1 VSYLDLPGLMES
13 LEHLADRAFQERAWL
28 GHDAPEMSSF
38 AEQVS
43 QTFDDTGLSA
53 VIAGPE
59 LDAIVGVDAASAL
72 RGLNTAVDR
81 VDQWLPPAELIDHP
95 DMQSVREHARRAL
108 WELRRTR

>member
-1 VSYLDLPGLMES
+1 VSKLDLSGLVIC
-13 LEHLADRAFQERAWL
+13 LEELADRAFQERAWL
-28 GHDAPEMSSF
+28 GHTMTEMSSF

-53 VIAGPE
+53 VIARPD
-59 LDAIVGVDAASAL
+59 LDAIVGADAASAL

-81 VDQWLPPAELIDHP
+81 VDQSLPPAELIDHP